1 MIAAVVNAAV
11 VILGAVIGLLLGGKI
26 REELMGT
33 LVAGLGISVV
43 VIGITSAVE
52 TSNIIIVIVSIVLG
66 TVLGE
71 LLRIEDRLDGLGSWI
86 KGRLGK
92 HGGAHFTEGFVT
104 ASLLFCVGSMA
115 IMGSFDA
122 GLRGDYQTIFAKS
135 ALDGVMAVTFAA
147 TMGLGVAFSSLPVLV
162 YQGALTLLASR
173 GAVPL
178 RAGGDGDER
187 RGRYFAHW
195 HGNQYLRALAQADQ
209 GGQYAAR
216 HGAPGGLVRRGG
228 AFLTVEQFAQ
238 FSAGEKSKSFL
249 HFQLLFRRIS
259 CIIEDTIFC

>member
-11 VILGAVIGLLLGGKI
+11 VILGAIIGLLLGGKI

-33 LVAGLGISVV
+33 LVAGLGIFVV

-122 GLRGDYQTIFAKS
+122 GLRGGDYQTIFAKS

-162 YQGALTLLASR
+162 YQGALTLLASLVAPYLSEPVVTEMS
-173 GAVPL
+173 AVGGILLIGTGINILGLSPKRIKVGNML
-178 RAGGDGDER
+178 PAMVLPVVWFGVAG
-187 RGRYFAHW
+187 
-195 HGNQYLRALAQADQ
+195 
-209 GGQYAAR
+209 
-216 HGAPGGLVRRGG
+216 
-228 AFLTVEQFAQ
+228 
-238 FSAGEKSKSFL
+238 
-249 HFQLLFRRIS
+249 HF
-259 CIIEDTIFC
+259 